1 MTDLPEIA
9 FLCMVWNPMFRCIQ
23 PFEVWDQDYPN
34 ELKVLYLLNQEPRG
48 AKPIVTDL
56 PIRIVETTIEGA
68 WPWAWCRKVESFLSV
83 VKEPIMVWWDEDD
96 FREHQYV
103 MKAVS
108 ALLEKGAD
116 FAYNIWNEDIKSSS
130 ILLAECSVGSGT
142 MVAKT
147 EVFREE
153 WIKFRKNFKREVY
166 YQVSKRSS
174 NPKKR
179 SLPPKKHGPYP
190 LDGPFFRE
198 GWSRSPR
205 LVKHKGVRGYLWH
218 SESTC
223 PTHRKPG
230 NAVDL

>member
-34 ELKVLYLLNQEPRG
+34 ELKVLYLLNQEPRVVE
-48 AKPIVTDL
+48 PIVTDL
-56 PIRIVETTIEGA
+56 PIRIVEATIKGE
-68 WPWAWCRKVESFLSV
+68 WPWAWCRKVELFLSI
-83 VKEPIMVWWDEDD
+83 VKEPVIVWWDEDD
-96 FREHQYV
+96 FREHRYV
-103 MKAVS
+103 SKAVNT
-108 ALLEKGAD
+108 LLETGAD
-116 FAYNIWNEDIKSSS
+116 FAYNIWNEEIKCSA
-130 ILLAECSVGSGT
+130 ILRAECSVGSGT

-147 EVFREE
+147 GAFREE
-153 WIKFRKNFKREVY
+153 WKQFRRRFKEEVY
-166 YQVSKRSS
+166 YDV
-174 NPKKR
+174 KKNR
-179 SLPPKKHGPYP
+179 RRGPYP

-198 GWSRSPR
+198 GWSKSPR
-205 LVKHKGVRGYLWH
+205 CVEHEGIRGYMWH